1 MIPIERNGYGGFWI
15 RFGAFL
21 VDIVVLL
28 IPTLLIS
35 FLFHAVTPA
44 RDEIERTIV
53 DLMDSGF
60 NLLMC
65 WVYEA
70 VLLSSPWQATI
81 GKRVCGLKVTDY
93 DGNRVSFARA
103 TGRYFAWYLSAV
115 PLCIGFIMIAWTRQR
130 QGLHDLMAR
139 TLVVQD
145 SVRLSPR

>member
-1 MIPIERNGYGGFWI
+1 MSGGITSCDKSQMIPIERNGYGGFWI

-93 DGNRVSFARA
+93 D
-103 TGRYFAWYLSAV
+103 
-115 PLCIGFIMIAWTRQR
+115 
-130 QGLHDLMAR
+130 
-139 TLVVQD
+139 
-145 SVRLSPR
+145 